1 MEYQINQIKCSS
13 EEHKE
18 LDAISFCPECRIYMC
33 NKCQNLH
40 TPLFKN
46 HHSHNL
52 NKGEEIFT
60 GFCKEKNHPNRL
72 EYFCKEHN
80 QLCCAACIA
89 KINDKGDGQH
99 KDCDVCGIE
108 NIKEEKKNKLKENI
122 KILEDLSNTFN
133 NIFKEMKEIFENVEK
148 NKDDLKL
155 KVQKSFTKIRTA
167 LNEREDKLLEEI
179 DNLFNKRYFNEDIIN
194 KGEKLPKKI
203 KVSLDK
209 GKQINK
215 EWDNENLISYI
226 NDCINIENN
235 IKNIDIIKESINK
248 YKTNNKV
255 KIEFSPNEESLNDF
269 IKTINSYG
277 IVYLNI
283 FKFRE
288 CPPNINNN
296 RIYTL
301 SGDNKNIFTKTGTN
315 FAWMGTICEK
325 ELDKSIE
332 EHKWKIKILKTTQN
346 KYIMVG
352 VAPSDFDINSSE
364 YNTCGWYFYCYTST
378 LYSGPPFNYDNKR
391 TNLSQVNN
399 EIIIV
404 MNMKKK
410 SLKFIINGEDKGDS
424 YTDIPMDKSLFPA
437 VLLSN
442 TNDSIEITDI

>member
-122 KILEDLSNTFN
+122 KILEDLSNSFN

-148 NKDDLKL
+148 NKEDLKL

-277 IVYLNI
+277 KVYLNI

-315 FAWMGTICEK
+315 GVWMGTICEK

-332 EHKWKIKILKTTQN
+332 EHKWKIKILKTLA
-346 KYIMVG
+346 KDIMVG
-352 VAPSDFDINSSE
+352 VAPSDFDINSSS
-364 YNTCGWYFYCYTST
+364 YNTCGWYLYCSCSR
-378 LYSGPPFNYDNKR
+378 LYSGPPFNYSNKS
-391 TNLSQVNN
+391 TNLSNVDN
-399 EIIIV
+399 EIVVV

-424 YTDIPMDKSLFPA
+424 YTDIPMDKSLYPA
-437 VLLSN
+437 VILYN
-442 TNDSIEITDI
+442 TNDSVEITDI